1 MFLGRNRRVSAC
13 RADWGV
19 GGMTELTPAVQDA
32 AHNLGWRLAAM
43 GFSDPFN
50 VPTEQCDA
58 LEAAIRAGHAAFT
71 PEAEAER
78 VEAVREADERQ
89 QRIDNTLARGLAA
102 LSPDEFDVE
111 DAYAARRVVL
121 NDTQGRIPDSP

>member
-1 MFLGRNRRVSAC
+1 
-13 RADWGV
+13 
-19 GGMTELTPAVQDA
+19 MTELTPAVQDA

-71 PEAEAER
+71 HEAEAER
-78 VEAVREADERQ
+78 VEAVRAWHDSERTMMTVGDDPRRTADRSERH
-89 QRIDNTLARGLAA
+89 TG
-102 LSPDEFDVE
+102 
-111 DAYAARRVVL
+111 
-121 NDTQGRIPDSP
+121 